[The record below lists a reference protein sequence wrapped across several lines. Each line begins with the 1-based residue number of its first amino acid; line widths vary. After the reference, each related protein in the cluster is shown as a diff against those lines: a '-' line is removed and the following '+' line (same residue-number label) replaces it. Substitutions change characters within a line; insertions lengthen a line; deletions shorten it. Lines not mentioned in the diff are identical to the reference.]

1 MKLQI
6 KDENT
11 EKVPENAPQ
20 LANMNRKKR
29 ATPPKIE
36 NYPQPYFLSWL
47 IDCLEIEGNENSVT
61 ELVKNVTYEEDNV
74 LTYVMTSPENVT
86 PLDQPVKWKNF
97 KEQIISKNYHTNFGD
112 CLTVDIES
120 LSENNGKFPI
130 SSGSDKTTVE
140 LNINMEDH
148 IPDHIPP
155 SKDSHEFIQA
165 KMKQPKHYLFL
176 HDNSANVEQLGVNIK
191 GRQFWGDIRDTQ
203 EVILH
208 FSIL

>member
-11 EKVPENAPQ
+11 EKIPENAPQ
-20 LANMNRKKR
+20 LANINRKKR

-61 ELVKNVTYEEDNV
+61 ELVKNVTYEEDSV
-74 LTYVMTSPENVT
+74 LTYIMTSPENVT

-148 IPDHIPP
+148 IPDHITFQTP
-155 SKDSHEFIQA
+155 DFMEA